1 MTLFG
6 ALRGSEMTLGERIRR
21 LRHERDWSQTQLA
34 QKLGVHQK
42 QISGY
47 ERDVHTPSTEVLIR
61 IAELFDVSLDF
72 LAFDDRPDTLASS
85 LIADRELIEKLAA
98 IDRLSE
104 HDKETVKAV
113 LDTFILKNRFQ
124 RLATEAASTEQEVAE
139 VAHARAS

>member
-1 MTLFG
+1 
-6 ALRGSEMTLGERIRR
+6 MTLGERIRR
-21 LRHERDWSQTQLA
+21 LRHERDWSQTQLG

-72 LAFDDRPDTLASS
+72 LSFDDRPDTSASS
-85 LIADRELIEKLAA
+85 QIADRELVQKLAA

-104 HDKETVKAV
+104 TDKETVKAV
-113 LDTFILKNRFQ
+113 LDTFILQSRFQ
-124 RLATEAASTEQEVAE
+124 RLAGEAAEPVEEV
-139 VAHARAS
+139 VAAVADRHAKAS